1 MRLQCPKSKRWDIRG
16 KIHGLRYSETGQIV
30 SYDVLLPNGKLTS
43 RHRRFMTR
51 DIPEN
56 VETQLGDD
64 EGIHGA
70 PNDEGS
76 VATSLHSREGSNIT
90 NEGVG
95 GVTRSR

>member
-1 MRLQCPKSKRWDIRG
+1 MPKSKAWDSRG
-16 KIHGLRYSETGQIV
+16 EIKALRYSETGQIV
-30 SYDVLLPNGKLTS
+30 SYDVLLPNGKLTG

-64 EGIHGA
+64 GGIPGG

-76 VATSLHSREGSNIT
+76 VAISAHEREREFIQ
-90 NEGVG
+90 
-95 GVTRSR
+95 